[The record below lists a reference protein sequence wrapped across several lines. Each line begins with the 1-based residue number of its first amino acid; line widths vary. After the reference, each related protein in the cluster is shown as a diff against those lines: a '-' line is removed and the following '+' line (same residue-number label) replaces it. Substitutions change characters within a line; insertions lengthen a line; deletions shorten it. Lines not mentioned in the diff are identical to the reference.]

1 MKPLRL
7 LIPAALAG
15 LVILPLAAQR
25 TTRPGLHAI
34 PAEQGA
40 APSASA
46 PAPVLAPGPEV
57 FKITGYDKPLRS
69 RRETFFASNHS
80 DRAVRR
86 IAVTVTYLDADRKM
100 LHRRQISVPCDIPA
114 GETRNLSIQSWDKQQ
129 SFYFVRSTVPSR
141 TDQATPYD
149 VTISVDTIFVAK

>member
-1 MKPLRL
+1 
-7 LIPAALAG
+7 
-15 LVILPLAAQR
+15 
-25 TTRPGLHAI
+25 
-34 PAEQGA
+34 
-40 APSASA
+40 
-46 PAPVLAPGPEV
+46 
-57 FKITGYDKPLRS
+57 
-69 RRETFFASNHS
+69 
-80 DRAVRR
+80 
-86 IAVTVTYLDADRKM
+86 M

>member
-80 DRAVRR
+80 DRAV
-86 IAVTVTYLDADRKM
+86 TYLDADRKM